1 MTKGIDIYS
10 ALSDSRGLSQLV
22 KQVNEITVVVY
33 VYYDAV
39 WCAVLRDYL
48 TENEKDISCVK
59 RVIVLGIPSEEK
71 ELRESVI
78 HVTFPNAKIVFYTKA
93 WNEIDPHDIYIDTP
107 LVLHF
112 ATSLGNI
119 ANDFLNHC
127 EESAPMRRL
136 IEQTR
141 LLYAAVILGTEKIPY
156 VTIYSQLDTFK
167 FADYVDYFAPSSYC
181 LSKERYIRQCQKE
194 LTPQSALIA
203 CLEEAKHG
211 CEECCM
217 VAKYGKT
224 KVCPLAQ
231 HEVALM
237 YRGDDNPSAQSLS
250 HQLERLTAYQ
260 GYIPSQIQIAD
271 NMTEGCGC
279 EKDIFAALSIYKRYA
294 HNGNTTCCD
303 RIIELAGKEE
313 SISNL
318 VALPWIIRLANDG
331 DLDKASELA
340 TIFEEGKYGVPIDH
354 SYSRKWQTM
363 LAESGDDKY
372 IAELMRQA
380 QDRQD
385 WKEAIK
391 WSRKLRDLDSEYFDK
406 ETYEDTKL
414 KYIHSLA
421 STPYSLYTRGKAFL
435 TSSTEGK
442 DVELAE
448 LCLIASAET
457 GYLAA
462 QEFLCEE
469 YCTGQ
474 LPRDF
479 KKSIYWGD
487 KALEQGSKDVRFR
500 VAWLRCGEGGVTPDY
515 EISHRFYKELAKEGN
530 SAAMCNLGWMCE
542 NGYFFTVNHK
552 KAVEWYLKSAE
563 ADFKKSIY
571 WGDKALEQGS
581 KDVRFRVAWLRCGEG
596 GVTPDYEISH
606 RFYKEL
612 AKEGNS
618 AAMCNLGWMCE
629 NGYFFTVNH
638 KKAVEWYL
646 KSAEAGST
654 VGARNLAYMYK
665 DGRGTDRNY
674 EEAFRWFLIAAKK
687 EDKSAIKQVIECYRQ
702 GLGVEQDNAK
712 VIEWYKKLIDTGD
725 KDAIISLGCF
735 YEGSMDDSES
745 AIKYYRM
752 AAEQDNSLGQYY
764 LAEKYEHGEGVG
776 EDINTAIY
784 WYRKSAMNGDE
795 DAKKKLQSLGVDWLK
810 NKDE

>member
-1 MTKGIDIYS
+1 MTKTDEIYH
-10 ALSDSRGLSQLV
+10 ALSSD
-22 KQVNEITVVVY
+22 NELKKIVETVAEMTVIS
-33 VYYDAV
+33 YDGTDAT
-39 WCAVLRDYL
+39 WCDALKKYL
-48 TENEKDISCVK
+48 EDNNKSISCVK
-59 RVIVLGIPSEEK
+59 RIVLLGVGGVGHIWKDIVQKVYPDAEIVCYADTWK
-71 ELRESVI
+71 EVG
-78 HVTFPNAKIVFYTKA
+78 
-93 WNEIDPHDIYIDTP
+93 PHRIYIETP
-107 LVLHF
+107 FAMHF
-112 ATSLGNI
+112 ATAPRNI
-119 ANDFLNHC
+119 TNV
-127 EESAPMRRL
+127 APWIWMC
-136 IEQTR
+136 EQTR
-141 LLYAAVILGTEKIPY
+141 LLFAALIVSTSKGQ
-156 VTIYSQLDTFK
+156 VTSVLSNLDSFAFK
-167 FADYVDYFAPSSYC
+167 EAKSKL
-181 LSKERYIRQCQKE
+181 LSDFCVSKVKDMRRYRKE
-194 LTPQSALIA
+194 LTPQSALKA
-203 CLEEAKHG
+203 CVEEAKHG
-211 CEECCM
+211 CDECCM
-217 VAKYGKT
+217 VDNYGNAKI
-224 KVCPLAQ
+224 CPLAQ

-237 YRGDDNPSAQSLS
+237 YRQEDNSTSKCLS
-250 HQLERLTAYQ
+250 HQLDRLSAYQ
-260 GYIPSQIQIAD
+260 GFEPSQIQIAD
-271 NMTEGCGC
+271 NMAEGCGC

-303 RIIELAGKEE
+303 RIIELADKED

-331 DLDKASELA
+331 DLGKASELA
-340 TIFEEGKYGVPIDH
+340 RIFEEGKYGVPIDH

-363 LAESGDDKY
+363 IAESGDDKY
-372 IAELMRQA
+372 IAELIKQA
-380 QDRQD
+380 KDRQD

-391 WSRKLRDLDSEYFDK
+391 WSRKLRDLDSEYFDN
-406 ETYEDTKL
+406 ESYAEAKL

-421 STPYSLYTRGKAFL
+421 STPYGLYTRGKTFL
-435 TSSTEGK
+435 TSSIDGK
-442 DVELAE
+442 DIELAE

-474 LPRDF
+474 LPHDF

-487 KALEQGSKDVRFR
+487 KALGQGSKDVRFR
-500 VAWLRCGEGGVTPDY
+500 VAWLRCGEGGVAPDY
-515 EISHRFYKELAKEGN
+515 EVSHRL
-530 SAAMCNLGWMCE
+530 
-542 NGYFFTVNHK
+542 
-552 KAVEWYLKSAE
+552 
-563 ADFKKSIY
+563 
-571 WGDKALEQGS
+571 
-581 KDVRFRVAWLRCGEG
+581 
-596 GVTPDYEISH
+596 
-606 RFYKEL
+606 YKEL

-665 DGRGTDRNY
+665 DGRGTERNY
-674 EEAFRWFLIAAKK
+674 DEAFRWFLIAAKK

-795 DAKKKLQSLGVDWLK
+795 DAKKKLQSLGVDWLE

>member
-59 RVIVLGIPSEEK
+59 RVIVLGIPSKEK

-194 LTPQSALIA
+194 LTPQSALMA

-435 TSSTEGK
+435 TGSTEGK

-474 LPRDF
+474 LPHDF

-542 NGYFFTVNHK
+542 NGYFFTVN
-552 KAVEWYLKSAE
+552 L
-563 ADFKKSIY
+563 
-571 WGDKALEQGS
+571 
-581 KDVRFRVAWLRCGEG
+581 
-596 GVTPDYEISH
+596 
-606 RFYKEL
+606 
-612 AKEGNS
+612 
-618 AAMCNLGWMCE
+618 
-629 NGYFFTVNH
+629 

-665 DGRGTDRNY
+665 DGRGTERNY
-674 EEAFRWFLIAAKK
+674 DEAFRWFLIAAKK

-735 YEGSMDDSES
+735 YEGVMDDSES

-776 EDINTAIY
+776 EDIDTAIY

-795 DAKKKLQSLGVDWLK
+795 DAKKKLQSLGVDWLE